1 MIRHV
6 VFFKFKAE
14 AGKEQRAQ
22 ALEALRSLPGKID
35 FIREFEVGLD
45 IVRSPRA
52 WDGALVST
60 FDDFDALGR
69 YATHPDHLP
78 VVEIMKQ
85 TCEAIGSVDF
95 EID

>member
-6 VFFKFKAE
+6 VFFKFKTD
-14 AGKEQRAQ
+14 AGEEQRAAAMD
-22 ALEALRSLPGKID
+22 ALGSLPGKID
-35 FIREFEVGLD
+35 FIRDFEVGLD
-45 IVRSPRA
+45 LVRSPRA

-60 FDDFDALGR
+60 FDDLDALNR
-69 YATHPDHLP
+69 YATHADHLP
-78 VVEIMKQ
+78 VVEIMKA